1 MTGILNS
8 VYQFAINNK
17 PGRDNAYEDLAV
29 AIVMSAA
36 EDYETLYFA
45 LEKCQNEK
53 LRLDIIC
60 KIKDIEHF
68 FKSGWGDTLCFG
80 HADHVWQM
88 LCKEYG
94 GVG

>member
-36 EDYETLYFA
+36 EDYEA
-45 LEKCQNEK
+45 LHFGLDNCHSAKG
-53 LRLDIIC
+53 RLNIIC
-60 KIKDIEHF
+60 KMKDIEHF

-80 HADHVWQM
+80 HADDVWQM
-88 LCKEYG
+88 LCKEFG
-94 GVG
+94 GAK